1 VIDRPLERV
10 LTLGF
15 DRGCS
20 KAQFLKCIVQCL
32 PTDTAPNVS
41 LGSASPGE
49 LSSTLIWHRES
60 RVRCRVDVGTSALPG
75 YAGDRLVEIRS

>member
-1 VIDRPLERV
+1 MIDRPLERV

-20 KAQFLKCIVQCL
+20 KAQFLECIVQCL
-32 PTDTAPNVS
+32 PTDTAPNVF

-49 LSSTLIWHRES
+49 LSSTLIGTAS
-60 RVRCRVDVGTSALPG
+60 RAFAVVSMWARPLFRDMPVIAF
-75 YAGDRLVEIRS
+75 VEIRS